1 MNQISLSD
9 ARQGLPRLIDDA
21 QETPIV
27 ISRHGK
33 PAAVVISPSL
43 FEELIQAQEDLE
55 DIVAFD
61 AAVAEGGP
69 RIPWEEIKKM
79 LAIAHRREVYRR

>member
-9 ARQGLPRLIDDA
+9 ARQGLPRLINEA
-21 QETPIV
+21 QENPIV

-33 PAAVVISPSL
+33 PAAVLISPSL

-55 DIVAFD
+55 DIAAFD

-69 RIPWEEIKKM
+69 RSPWEEIKKE
-79 LAIAHRREVYRR
+79 LGLV